1 MNKMDRS
8 SVSDLHKKYKK
19 SSMNQ
24 QVWRRFKRNKTAML
38 GLVIIAA
45 IVLTALIAPLIYNY
59 DNDVI
64 KQSIKEKLQAPSA
77 AHYLGTDHVGR
88 DVLARIIWGARA
100 SVFIG
105 LAAVG
110 LAFIVGGVLG
120 AISGYFGGRTDS
132 LIMRVMDIF
141 LAIPGT
147 LFAIT
152 LMAAMGK
159 SIPNLIIALTI
170 STIPGFARIVRGS
183 VLIVRDVDYIEA
195 ARAIGG
201 KNSRIIFQ
209 HVLPNSLAPVI
220 VHTTL
225 SVATVILTIAG
236 LSYLG
241 LGISAPMP
249 EWGQMLAEARNYIIN
264 PKYTYLTLF
273 PGLSIMITILALNLL
288 GDGLRDALDPRLK

>member
-1 MNKMDRS
+1 MANTGNS
-8 SVSDLHKKYKK
+8 SVSDLQKKYKK
-19 SSMNQ
+19 SGMSR
-24 QVWRRFKRNKTAML
+24 QVWRRFKKNKTAML
-38 GLVIIAA
+38 GLIIITLIVIM
-45 IVLTALIAPLIYNY
+45 ALIAPLIYDYNE
-59 DNDVI
+59 DVI
-64 KQSIKEKLQAPSA
+64 KQNIKEKLQAPSPQ
-77 AHYLGTDHVGR
+77 HFLGTDHVGR

-105 LAAVG
+105 LAAVA
-110 LAFIVGGVLG
+110 LAFIVGGALG
-120 AISGYFGGRTDS
+120 SIAGFYGGRVDGI
-132 LIMRVMDIF
+132 IMRIMDIF

-152 LMAAMGK
+152 LMAALGK
-159 SIPNLIIALTI
+159 SIPNLVIALTI

-195 ARAIGG
+195 AKAIGC